1 MRGVETEWQRL
12 GDIARGTEVVLRG
25 LEAFCKSGGSEVI
38 FAGIMAPLHPLPLF
52 TVSSLVGNPLY
63 ILIFYI

>member
-38 FAGIMAPLHPLPLF
+38 FVGPAIGANEPFPSWAVLYF
-52 TVSSLVGNPLY
+52 KTVR
-63 ILIFYI
+63 